1 MRKIEDFETFAAG
14 YFLGLG
20 IKKPTVR
27 RCAQLLHVHRPLRA
41 VETANA

>member
-20 IKKPTVR
+20 IKNADR
-27 RCAQLLHVHRPLRA
+27 RGHLQAQR
-41 VETANA
+41 